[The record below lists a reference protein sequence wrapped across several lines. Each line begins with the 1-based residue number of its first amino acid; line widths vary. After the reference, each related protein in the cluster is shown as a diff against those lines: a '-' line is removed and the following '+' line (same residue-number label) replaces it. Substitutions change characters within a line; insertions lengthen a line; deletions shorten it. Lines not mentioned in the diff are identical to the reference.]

1 MNDKFLVEYKESF
14 FRKIINVFKKYFF
27 KTKKEKYANEIQ
39 QIKEI
44 NQQSKSELEWLE
56 LKRKLYNREINLE
69 DLTLEEKFKI
79 KDMYRDE
86 ILAQNALIKQLKK
99 A

>member
-1 MNDKFLVEYKESF
+1 MNDKSLVEYKDSF

-27 KTKKEKYANEIQ
+27 KTKKEKNANEIQ
-39 QIKEI
+39 IKEI
-44 NQQSKSELEWLE
+44 KQQSKSELEWLE

>member
-1 MNDKFLVEYKESF
+1 MNDKSLVEYKDNF
-14 FRKIINVFKKYFF
+14 FRKIINAFKKYFF

-39 QIKEI
+39 TKEI
-44 NQQSKSELEWLE
+44 KQQSKSELEWLE

>member
-1 MNDKFLVEYKESF
+1 MNDKSLVEYKDSF

-39 QIKEI
+39 IKEI
-44 NQQSKSELEWLE
+44 KQQSKSELEWLE

>member
-1 MNDKFLVEYKESF
+1 MNDKSLVEYKDSF

-39 QIKEI
+39 IKEI
-44 NQQSKSELEWLE
+44 KQQSKSELEWLE

-86 ILAQNALIKQLKK
+86 ILAQNALIKQLKR